1 MRMRRKRDQESRH
14 LEIKDCQTVRALHHV
29 LDRKYREA
37 LRTAKA
43 DWQRLFAGAD
53 PSDLCVS
60 VRTDHTAS
68 VSGFGWISH
77 KKLVRS
83 PNGKVPLP
91 GFAR

>member
-1 MRMRRKRDQESRH
+1 MHRKRDEESRQ
-14 LEIKDCQTVRALHHV
+14 LEIRECQTVRALHHA

-37 LRTAKA
+37 LQAAKA

-60 VRTDHTAS
+60 VRTDQPVS
-68 VSGFGWISH
+68 VSGFGWIPNKQVS
-77 KKLVRS
+77 RS
-83 PNGKVPLP
+83 PNGKVPIP

>member
-1 MRMRRKRDQESRH
+1 MRRKYDEEKRQ
-14 LEIKDCQTVRALHHV
+14 LEIRDCQTIRALHDV

-37 LRTAKA
+37 LQAAKA

-60 VRTDHTAS
+60 VRTSQLTSA
-68 VSGFGWISH
+68 SGFGWISH
-77 KKLVRS
+77 KKPGDS
-83 PNGKVPLP
+83 PNGSFSVP